1 MFLIAIE
8 ISGLYYKPM
17 TMVNDNSR
25 VINKV
30 ETSLTDG
37 ARVVIYNCHMFIVQ
51 AAGFFKLAFLF
62 KAPKI

>member
-8 ISGLYYKPM
+8 ISGLSYKPM
-17 TMVNDNSR
+17 MMVNDNSR
-25 VINKV
+25 VTDKV
-30 ETSLTDG
+30 QTSLTDD

-51 AAGFFKLAFLF
+51 ATGFFKLAFLA